1 MRLLDKAQYKF
12 TSAKPLVELSVSG
25 VDQAIPH
32 DVVRVVRRSGECTGD
47 GLSSTLFDLDQGRRK
62 CLLLVTHRANQLVVA
77 GFHGKSGVL
86 SVRILDQTPRD
97 EVLRKSGLLSCLAS
111 KGRYRFAGDVSL
123 YITRDAYA
131 KIDVDARFELDARID
146 VDAKIGFDTR
156 ASSDSL
162 AEARI

>member
-32 DVVRVVRRSGECTGD
+32 DVVRVVRRSGDCTGD

-97 EVLRKSGLLSCLAS
+97 EVLRKSGFLSCLTS
-111 KGRYRFAGDVSL
+111 TGRYRFAGDVSL

-131 KIDVDARFELDARID
+131 RFEL
-146 VDAKIGFDTR
+146 DAKIGFDTR